1 MRRHVAAI
9 LAATLLLGVGRA
21 AADRVDLAPGPIPD
35 AGTLE
40 RAGEIGAGPA
50 RTVVGLR
57 VRLVASHPWVGDLR
71 ATLVAPDGATVALID
86 RPGVP
91 SAGYPGPWG
100 CGGDDLDLV
109 LDDAGTAPAES
120 TCPYGATPAL
130 SGTLRPLEPLATLRG
145 RSPAGIWRVRIEDL
159 VPGDSGAL
167 LAGSIEIATAPD
179 CNRNGVDDAIDL
191 ANGTSADSDLDGV
204 PDECACAADLD
215 GNGAVDAGDLAAILA
230 AWGPCRRCGADLDA
244 SGAVDASDLA
254 AVLAAWGTCGA
265 S

>member
-1 MRRHVAAI
+1 MRHHAPLQL
-9 LAATLLLGVGRA
+9 LAALLVVVGSASAERLE
-21 AADRVDLAPGPIPD
+21 LAPGAIPD
-35 AGTLE
+35 GGTLE
-40 RAGEIGAGPA
+40 RTGEVGGGPA

-57 VRLVASHPWVGDLR
+57 VRLVATHPWVGDLR
-71 ATLVAPDGATVALID
+71 ATLVGPDGGTVALLD

-130 SGTLRPLEPLATLRG
+130 GGTLRPLEPLALLHG
-145 RSPAGIWRVRIEDL
+145 RSPAGVWRVRIDDL

-167 LAGSIEIATAPD
+167 LSGSIELVTAAD
-179 CNRNGVDDAIDL
+179 CNRNGIDDAVDL

-204 PDECACAADLD
+204 PDECACSADLD
-215 GNGAVDAGDLAAILA
+215 GSGAVDAVDLAALLA
-230 AWGPCRRCGADLDA
+230 AWGPCLRCGADLDA
-244 SGAVDASDLA
+244 SGAVDAADLA
-254 AVLAAWGTCGA
+254 AMLAAWGACGA